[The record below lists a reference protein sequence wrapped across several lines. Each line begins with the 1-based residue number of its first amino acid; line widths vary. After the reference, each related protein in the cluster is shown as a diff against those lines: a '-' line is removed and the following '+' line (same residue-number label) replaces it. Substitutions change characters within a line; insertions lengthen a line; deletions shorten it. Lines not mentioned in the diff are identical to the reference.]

1 MDKEN
6 NVYKDS
12 NLEIRDNI
20 LKFNDHVIQ
29 LSNIS
34 SVSVSPMEKQKI
46 PNELY
51 LGILVGLVC
60 FAFMPPV
67 GLIIT
72 GAALFMIFKIISNN
86 NSLGFY
92 LKIELN
98 SGANMYFNADDKNFL
113 IKIVAVM
120 ENCFNDKN
128 SSVFIDMKNSN
139 IQYGDNNT
147 VMK

>member
-34 SVSVSPMEKQKI
+34 SVSVSTMEKQKI
-46 PNELY
+46 PNALY

-67 GLIIT
+67 GLIIA

-128 SSVFIDMKNSN
+128 SSVFSDMKNSN

-147 VMK
+147 VTK

>member
-60 FAFMPPV
+60 FAIMPPV
-67 GLIIT
+67 GLIIA
-72 GAALFMIFKIISNN
+72 GAALFIIFKIIFSFFMMIFMINYI
-86 NSLGFY
+86 SLNY
-92 LKIELN
+92 LPCLFIISIIHALFTKLN
-98 SGANMYFNADDKNFL
+98 II
-113 IKIVAVM
+113 IKSI
-120 ENCFNDKN
+120 F
-128 SSVFIDMKNSN
+128 
-139 IQYGDNNT
+139 
-147 VMK
+147 

>member
-60 FAFMPPV
+60 FAIMPPV
-67 GLIIT
+67 GLIIA
-72 GAALFMIFKIISNN
+72 GAALFIIFKIISN
-86 NSLGFY
+86 
-92 LKIELN
+92 K
-98 SGANMYFNADDKNFL
+98 
-113 IKIVAVM
+113 
-120 ENCFNDKN
+120 
-128 SSVFIDMKNSN
+128 
-139 IQYGDNNT
+139 
-147 VMK
+147 

>member
-46 PNELY
+46 PHELY

-60 FAFMPPV
+60 FAIMPLV
-67 GLIIT
+67 GLIIA
-72 GAALFMIFKIISNN
+72 GAALFIIFKIISN
-86 NSLGFY
+86 
-92 LKIELN
+92 K
-98 SGANMYFNADDKNFL
+98 
-113 IKIVAVM
+113 
-120 ENCFNDKN
+120 
-128 SSVFIDMKNSN
+128 
-139 IQYGDNNT
+139 
-147 VMK
+147 

>member
-60 FAFMPPV
+60 FTFMPPV
-67 GLIIT
+67 GLIIA
-72 GAALFMIFKIISNN
+72 GVALFMIFRIISNN

-113 IKIVAVM
+113 NKKYDNLICQDIVCHGVTYLK
-120 ENCFNDKN
+120 FG
-128 SSVFIDMKNSN
+128 N
-139 IQYGDNNT
+139 II
-147 VMK
+147 